1 MLSSLPELLI
11 SVGRQMLV
19 SMQKMLLEEGGSLG
33 QMLVLSIFN
42 LSLAQKLLAN
52 NGK

>member
-1 MLSSLPELLI
+1 MLSSLPEFLI

-19 SMQKMLLEEGGSLG
+19 SMQNVLCEEGGSLG
-33 QMLVLSIFN
+33 QMLVLSVFTF
-42 LSLAQKLLAN
+42 QKLLAN